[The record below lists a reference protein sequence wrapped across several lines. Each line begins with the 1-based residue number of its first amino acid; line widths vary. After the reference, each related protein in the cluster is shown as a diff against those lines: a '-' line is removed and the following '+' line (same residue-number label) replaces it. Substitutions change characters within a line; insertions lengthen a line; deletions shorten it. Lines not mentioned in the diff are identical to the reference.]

1 MNLLRSFPEF
11 KETRYIDF
19 YLLIIVYRPRIRRTS
34 EEEREFRERQRVLR
48 NESVRRLKKWCSKV
62 NDPMS
67 NQTPIHNHLYKQSLF
82 LSKLYTITQ
91 IVFFLFK
98 MFSNLTMQ
106 QRKHFIKILIS

>member
-1 MNLLRSFPEF
+1 
-11 KETRYIDF
+11 
-19 YLLIIVYRPRIRRTS
+19 
-34 EEEREFRERQRVLR
+34 
-48 NESVRRLKKWCSKV
+48 
-62 NDPMS
+62 MS